1 MQQLHNIIKNKD
13 ILLLC
18 MLISYMIPIL
28 FIFLN
33 YSCNNSVSNIICK
46 QEFKNIILTS
56 MIIMGFFTILYELRR
71 KDKLSLVLVSLIL
84 FGIFGVICTNESINI
99 HYLFASIVFLSIVGF
114 MINQCYKNNK
124 NNKNKVLNFLLFIQC
139 ILLIATIINIQTNIF
154 FLEVFFILNFAIFYL
169 YLHFNSSKKRK
180 YK

>member
-1 MQQLHNIIKNKD
+1 MQLLYNITKNKN

-18 MLISYMIPIL
+18 MLISYIIPII

-71 KDKLSLVLVSLIL
+71 KDKLSLVLVSLL
-84 FGIFGVICTNESINI
+84 LLGIFGVICTNESINI
-99 HYLFASIVFLSIVGF
+99 HYLFAGIVFLSIIGF
-114 MINQCYKNNK
+114 MINQCCMNNK
-124 NNKNKVLNFLLFIQC
+124 KNKSNKVLNFLLFIQS
-139 ILLIATIINIQTNIF
+139 ILLIVTIINIKTNIF

-169 YLHFNSSKKRK
+169 YLHFNSLKKK
-180 YK
+180 